1 MRAERRCFSAMVEH
15 CRVEHPHEA
24 CGLLAGKDKLI
35 TKVYTM
41 TNTSENP
48 ETCYFMDPQEQLKAF
63 KEMRNSGLE
72 MLGIYH
78 SHGASSAYPSPRD
91 VEMAF
96 YPEALYVIVSLTDPH
111 NPEVGSFR
119 IVAGKIEEEELIL
132 SG

>member
-1 MRAERRCFSAMVEH
+1 MRAERRCFSEMLEH
-15 CRVEHPHEA
+15 CKSEHPHEA
-24 CGLLAGKDKLI
+24 CGILAGKDKLI

-48 ETCYFMDPQEQLKAF
+48 ETCYLMDPQEQLKVF

-96 YPEALYVIVSLTDPH
+96 YPEAICVIVSLTDPQK
-111 NPEVGSFR
+111 PEVGSFK
-119 IVAGKIEEEELIL
+119 IVEGKIEKEELIL